1 MSCASM
7 RLVRAPSVRAAEEE
21 EDYDLYTDLY
31 TDEEYEEL
39 EEAFES
45 TRAENSAN
53 RNRAKRKI
61 FTMMDKLRKTFEIEE
76 RERNLSLRALRSILR
91 GLRMLMSS
99 IRGDDDVWLNVC

>member
-45 TRAENSAN
+45 TRAEDSAD
-53 RNRAKRKI
+53 RIRAKRKI
-61 FTMMDKLRKTFEIEE
+61 FTLMDKLRKTFEFEE
-76 RERNLSLRALRSILR
+76 RREELSLRALRSILR

>member
-1 MSCASM
+1 MSFASM
-7 RLVRAPSVRAAEEE
+7 RLVAPYVRAAEAEE
-21 EDYDLYTDLY
+21 EEEYPSFY

-45 TRAENSAN
+45 TRAEDSAD
-53 RNRAKRKI
+53 RIRAKRKI
-61 FTMMDKLRKTFEIEE
+61 FTLMGKLRKTFEIEE